1 MKKTYQTN
9 QVAKLIG
16 VHPNTVRLYEKLG
29 LITKANRMD
38 NGYRSFTQLQLDQFQ
53 LARTAF
59 QIEILQNGLRKKVV
73 EIVKLSASCE
83 FEQAMEETKNYISL
97 LQKER
102 DQAKEAVNLVEE
114 LLKEQGN
121 LESIK
126 EEMPSL
132 KRKEVS
138 YQLGISMDTLRNWEM
153 NGLIRVKRKENGYRV
168 YTQEDIIIIKIIR
181 SLKCANYSLSSI
193 LRMLQVLEV
202 PGGRFSWPKM
212 NQENRPPG
220 LTHLE
225 VFLNQDQEEENI
237 LTACDKLNISLINAQ
252 NNAWEMLSL
261 LQTMNEKY
269 KL

>member
-1 MKKTYQTN
+1 MKKIYQTN

-29 LITKANRMD
+29 LITKADRLD
-38 NGYRSFTQLQLDQFQ
+38 NGYRTFTQLQLDQFQ

-102 DQAKEAVNLVEE
+102 DQAKEAVNLVEV
-114 LLKEQGN
+114 LFKEQGN
-121 LESIK
+121 LDSK
-126 EEMPSL
+126 QEEMPPL
-132 KRKEVS
+132 RRKEVS
-138 YQLGISMDTLRNWEM
+138 NQLGISMDTLRNWEM
-153 NGLIRVKRKENGYRV
+153 NGLLRVKRKENGYRV

-193 LRMLQVLEV
+193 LRMLQV
-202 PGGRFSWPKM
+202 PRGRFSRPQM
-212 NQENRPPG
+212 YQENRPPG
-220 LTHLE
+220 LTQLE
-225 VFLNQDQEEENI
+225 AFLNQDQEEENI